1 MSQRGPVI
9 NALVESTRKGNLHV
23 KIYPNCSEELLREYG
38 APGRASVIAEAFQG
52 NIISGTFHLVTQELG
67 ERLPANLSFF
77 RELGKSIFTHWLLAA
92 RAGATTLAPPPP
104 GTMAPWVLLARTVS
118 GISTVSEGV
127 LEWIW
132 VELRRNMLLLLRNN
146 KLSFREWLLTHNDP
160 WDQIGDMVLR
170 LEVSSD
176 DPARPFVLHCH
187 VVDGL
192 SGANRV
198 RLTPVGVYIL
208 GISRVEGFGKYL
220 YSRLCSAAAL
230 SPIVGRLLASQ
241 EIFSPCHLIPRDAH
255 AFLLTIPALEELGI
269 KVQVPE
275 WWHARRQP
283 RFGVRT
289 RIGTRAPTPLGVET
303 LLDVSTAFLVDE
315 RELSEAEWRK
325 LMSKSGDGLVYVAD
339 AWREV
344 NQQAVYQADRGFE
357 TTAQMQARGGV
368 TATEAL
374 AILTDRAHA
383 DPGASEVFTP
393 GPWMAEALGAMGRQD
408 LRRAAEPGPEL
419 HCQLRPYQRQ
429 GVTWMSMML
438 ELGLGALLAD
448 DMGLGKTVQVIALIL
463 SLKRRESP
471 GPHLIVAPASLLANW
486 REEIERWTRPPLP
499 VAVVHHEHDSTTDAA
514 EPLIVL
520 TSYSTL
526 LRRPE
531 LQSRQWGLLVLDE
544 AQTIKN
550 AWAKMTHT
558 LKRMQARMRVCL
570 TGTPVE
576 NSLGDLW
583 SLMDFLNPGLLGTET
598 EFAARVRDVRSDV
611 QGVLEPLRRQVRP
624 LILRRLKTDA
634 GIADTLPQKI
644 EMPVY
649 CGLTTMQ
656 ADLYL
661 QAIAEVREHL
671 RSARPRERS
680 GLVLALL
687 TRLKQVCNHPA
698 QFRKH
703 LAWDTYSSAKF
714 IRLRQLGETIA
725 ASGEKALVFT
735 QYQELTGPLARLL
748 AEPFGRPGLVLDGH
762 TPINQRQ
769 ELVAQFQDPDGPPF
783 MVMTIKAGG
792 TGLNLTAASQVIH
805 FDQWWNPAAE
815 NQATDRAF
823 RIGQHRN
830 VFVHKFVVQGTVEQ
844 KIQAKIESKRNL
856 VSDLFADDEDPL
868 RLGELGADEVLSLVA
883 LDTTQAREEAAS

>member
-1 MSQRGPVI
+1 MAKHPSIACIRI
-9 NALVESTRKGNLHV
+9 ESSRKGNL
-23 KIYPNCSEELLREYG
+23 YARTYGQLQEDELRSYG
-38 APGRASVIAEAFQG
+38 TPDSARAIAEAFQDG
-52 NIISGTFHLVTQELG
+52 ILAGVHHLIVKQLG
-67 ERLPANLSFF
+67 ERVPAELSFL
-77 RELGKSIFTHWLLAA
+77 REFGKSVFVHWLLAA
-92 RAGATTLAPPPP
+92 RAGAQGLAPPPP
-104 GTMAPWVLLARTVS
+104 QVAESWALLARDVP
-118 GISTVSEGV
+118 GISTISAGI
-127 LEWIW
+127 LEWLWTEMRRFYMEILKRER
-132 VELRRNMLLLLRNN
+132 VTLRD
-146 KLSFREWLLTHNDP
+146 WLAIYNDP
-160 WDQIGDMVLR
+160 WAEIGRMVLR
-170 LEVSSD
+170 LDVGGE

-187 VVDGL
+187 VIDGL
-192 SGANRV
+192 SGARRV
-198 RLTPVGVYIL
+198 RLTPVYLHIFGAGRIA
-208 GISRVEGFGKYL
+208 GFSNHL
-220 YSRLCSAAAL
+220 YRELRMAAERSA
-230 SPIVGRLLASQ
+230 IVARLLSSQ

-255 AFLLTIPALEELGI
+255 AFLLSVPALEELGI
-269 KVQVPE
+269 QVQVPE
-275 WWHARRQP
+275 WWQTRRPP
-283 RFGVRT
+283 RLGVRT
-289 RIGTRAPTPLGVET
+289 RVGTRAPASLGVET
-303 LLDVSTAFLVDE
+303 LLDVSTAYLVDE
-315 RELSEAEWRK
+315 RELSEAEWRE
-325 LMSKSGDGLVYVAD
+325 LIRKSVDGLVCVAGR
-339 AWREV
+339 WTEVSREQV
-344 NQQAVYQADRGFE
+344 MEAEGTWQRTAQIRTRGGATAMEALEMLGDRG
-357 TTAQMQARGGV
+357 
-368 TATEAL
+368 
-374 AILTDRAHA
+374 HA
-383 DPGASEVFTP
+383 PAERSEVFTP
-393 GPWMAEALGAMGRQD
+393 GPWLAEALGAIGRQD

-429 GVTWMSMML
+429 GVTWLSTML
-438 ELGLGALLAD
+438 DLGLGALLAD

-463 SLKRRESP
+463 SLKRRDIP

-486 REEIERWTRPPLP
+486 CEEIERWTRPPLP
-499 VAVVHHEHDSTTDAA
+499 VTVVHHEHGSAVDAPD
-514 EPLIVL
+514 PLIIL

-531 LQSRQWGLLVLDE
+531 LQAHHWGLIVLDE

-550 AWAKMTHT
+550 AWAKMTQT
-558 LKRMQARMRVCL
+558 LKRMHARMRVCL

-583 SLMDFLNPGLLGTET
+583 SLEDFLNPGLLGSEA
-598 EFAARVRDVRSDV
+598 EFAARVRDVRADV

-644 EMPVY
+644 EMTVY

-661 QAIAEVREHL
+661 QAIAEVQQHL
-671 RSARPRERS
+671 RSAKPRERS
-680 GLVLALL
+680 GVVLTLL

-698 QFRKH
+698 QFRKN
-703 LAWDTYSSAKF
+703 LAWDAFSSAKF
-714 IRLRQLGETIA
+714 IRLRQLGDTIA

-762 TPINQRQ
+762 TPISQRQ
-769 ELVAQFQDPDGPPF
+769 ELVAQFQDHEGPPF

-883 LDTTQAREEAAS
+883 LDLTQAREGA

>member
-1 MSQRGPVI
+1 MGFYGGRSDDM
-9 NALVESTRKGNLHV
+9 
-23 KIYPNCSEELLREYG
+23 LREYG
-38 APGRASVIAEAFQG
+38 SRASAHTIAEAFRIG
-52 NIISGTFHLVTQELG
+52 VVTGVHYLVVHQLG
-67 ERLPANLSFF
+67 ERLPAELSFL
-77 RELGKSIFTHWLLAA
+77 REFGKSVVIHWLLAA
-92 RAGATTLAPPPP
+92 RAGAQTLAPPPP
-104 GTMAPWVLLARTVS
+104 HVTESWALLARDVPAIATASPEV
-118 GISTVSEGV
+118 
-127 LEWIW
+127 
-132 VELRRNMLLLLRNN
+132 
-146 KLSFREWLLTHNDP
+146 FEWLWGEMRSYFTKNLKENKVTLRECMAMFNDP

-170 LEVSSD
+170 LDVGGD
-176 DPARPFVLHCH
+176 DPARPFVLYCH
-187 VVDGL
+187 VIDGL
-192 SGANRV
+192 SGAQRL
-198 RLTPVGVYIL
+198 RLTPIYVYIL
-208 GISRVEGFGKYL
+208 GSSRIAGFSNHL
-220 YSRLCSAAAL
+220 YKDLRRAAECS
-230 SPIVGRLLASQ
+230 SIVARLLASQ

-255 AFLLTIPALEELGI
+255 AFLLSIPALEEIGI

-275 WWHARRQP
+275 WWNTRRRP
-283 RFGVRT
+283 RLGVRT
-289 RIGTRAPTPLGVET
+289 RIGTRAPTGMGVET
-303 LLDVSTAFLVDE
+303 LLDVSTAYLVDE
-315 RELSEAEWRK
+315 HEMSEAEWRQ
-325 LMSKSGDGLVYVAD
+325 LIRESGDGLVQVAGR
-339 AWREV
+339 WTEV
-344 NQQAVYQADRGFE
+344 SGEEIDQLEAASQR
-357 TTAQMQARGGV
+357 TKQMQARGGA

-374 AILTDRAHA
+374 EILGDREPPTA
-383 DPGASEVFTP
+383 GASEVFTP
-393 GPWMAEALGAMGRQD
+393 GPWLAEALGALGRQD

-429 GVTWMSMML
+429 GVTWMSTML
-438 ELGLGALLAD
+438 DLGLGALLAD

-499 VAVVHHEHDSTTDAA
+499 VAVIHHEHDSAA
-514 EPLIVL
+514 EAPDPLIVL

-550 AWAKMTHT
+550 AWAKMTQT

-598 EFAARVRDVRSDV
+598 EFAVRVRDVRTDV
-611 QGVLEPLRRQVRP
+611 KGVLEPLRRQVRP

-634 GIADTLPQKI
+634 GIADTLPRKI
-644 EMPVY
+644 EIPVY
-649 CGLTTMQ
+649 CGLTTLQ

-661 QAIAEVREHL
+661 QAIAEVQQHL
-671 RSARPRERS
+671 RSAKARERS

-698 QFRKH
+698 QFRKQ

-762 TPINQRQ
+762 TPVNQRQ
-769 ELVAQFQDPDGPPF
+769 SLVVQFQDPDGPPF

-868 RLGELGADEVLSLVA
+868 RLGELGVDEVLSLVA
-883 LDTTQAREEAAS
+883 LDSTQAREEASS

>member
-1 MSQRGPVI
+1 
-9 NALVESTRKGNLHV
+9 
-23 KIYPNCSEELLREYG
+23 
-38 APGRASVIAEAFQG
+38 
-52 NIISGTFHLVTQELG
+52 
-67 ERLPANLSFF
+67 
-77 RELGKSIFTHWLLAA
+77 
-92 RAGATTLAPPPP
+92 
-104 GTMAPWVLLARTVS
+104 MA
-118 GISTVSEGV
+118 
-127 LEWIW
+127 
-132 VELRRNMLLLLRNN
+132 
-146 KLSFREWLLTHNDP
+146 KFNDP

-374 AILTDRAHA
+374 AILSDRAHA

-583 SLMDFLNPGLLGTET
+583 SLMDFLNPGLLGTEA

-661 QAIAEVREHL
+661 QAIAEVQEHL
-671 RSARPRERS
+671 RSASEGAQRPRARAPDAPQTGLQPS
-680 GLVLALL
+680 GTVSQAPGVGHLQQREV
-687 TRLKQVCNHPA
+687 HP
-698 QFRKH
+698 
-703 LAWDTYSSAKF
+703 TSAARRDDRGQRREGAGVHA
-714 IRLRQLGETIA
+714 IPGVDRAARAAVGRAVRAARACARRAHADQS
-725 ASGEKALVFT
+725 ASGARRAVP
-735 QYQELTGPLARLL
+735 GPRRAAVHGHDDQGRRHRSQPHRGVAGDPLRSVV
-748 AEPFGRPGLVLDGH
+748 EPRG
-762 TPINQRQ
+762 
-769 ELVAQFQDPDGPPF
+769 
-783 MVMTIKAGG
+783 
-792 TGLNLTAASQVIH
+792 
-805 FDQWWNPAAE
+805 E

-883 LDTTQAREEAAS
+883 LDSTQAREEAAS

>member
-1 MSQRGPVI
+1 MVKPQQIVCIRI
-9 NALVESTRKGNLHV
+9 ESSRNGNLYARTYGR
-23 KIYPNCSEELLREYG
+23 IEDDDLREYG
-38 APGRASVIAEAFQG
+38 APDSARAIAQAFQDG
-52 NIISGTFHLVTQELG
+52 IVAGVHHLIVKQLG
-67 ERLPANLSFF
+67 ERVPAQLSFL
-77 RELGKSIFTHWLLAA
+77 REFGKSVVVHWLLAA
-92 RAGATTLAPPPP
+92 RAGAQTLASPTPQV
-104 GTMAPWVLLARTVS
+104 GDSWALLARDVP
-118 GISTVSEGV
+118 GISRISADVVERLWDEMRHFYTQV
-127 LEWIW
+127 LREHRVTLHDW
-132 VELRRNMLLLLRNN
+132 
-146 KLSFREWLLTHNDP
+146 LSTYNDP
-160 WDQIGDMVLR
+160 WAQIGDIVLR
-170 LEVSSD
+170 LDVGGD
-176 DPARPFVLHCH
+176 DPARPFVLYCH
-187 VVDGL
+187 VIDGL
-192 SGANRV
+192 SGARRV
-198 RLTPVGVYIL
+198 RLTPVYVHIFGA
-208 GISRVEGFGKYL
+208 GRVAGFGDYL
-220 YSRLCSAAAL
+220 YRNLRKAAECSA
-230 SPIVGRLLASQ
+230 IVARLLASQ
-241 EIFSPCHLIPRDAH
+241 ELFSPCHLIPRDAH
-255 AFLLTIPALEELGI
+255 AFLLSVPALEALGI
-269 KVQVPE
+269 QVQVPE
-275 WWHARRQP
+275 WWHTRRPP
-283 RFGVRT
+283 RLGVRT
-289 RIGTRAPTPLGVET
+289 RVGTRAPAALGVET
-303 LLDVSTAFLVDE
+303 LLDVSTAYLVDE
-315 RELSEAEWRK
+315 RELSEAEWRE
-325 LMSKSGDGLVYVAD
+325 LIRKSVDGLVNVGGRWTEVSRDRVLEAD
-339 AWREV
+339 QGW
-344 NQQAVYQADRGFE
+344 QA
-357 TTAQMQARGGV
+357 TAQIRARGGA
-368 TATEAL
+368 TAIEAL
-374 AILTDRAHA
+374 EMLGDRGHA
-383 DPGASEVFTP
+383 PTTQSEVFTP

-429 GVTWMSMML
+429 GVTWLSTML
-438 ELGLGALLAD
+438 DLGLGALLAD

-463 SLKRRESP
+463 SLKRREIP

-486 REEIERWTRPPLP
+486 CEEITRWTRPPLP
-499 VAVVHHEHDSTTDAA
+499 IAVVHHEHDSSADAPD
-514 EPLIVL
+514 PLVVL
-520 TSYSTL
+520 TSYGTL

-531 LQSRQWGLLVLDE
+531 LQARNWGLIVLDE

-550 AWAKMTHT
+550 AWAKMTQT

-583 SLMDFLNPGLLGTET
+583 SLMDFLNPGLLGAEA
-598 EFAARVRDVRSDV
+598 EFAARVRDVRSDA

-634 GIADTLPQKI
+634 GIAETLPQKI
-644 EMPVY
+644 EMTVY

-661 QAIAEVREHL
+661 QAIAEVQQHL
-671 RSARPRERS
+671 RSAKPRERS
-680 GLVLALL
+680 GVVLTLL

-698 QFRKH
+698 QFRKN
-703 LAWDTYSSAKF
+703 LAWDAFSSAKF

-735 QYQELTGPLARLL
+735 QFQELTGPLARLL

-769 ELVAQFQDPDGPPF
+769 ELVAQFQDPEGPPF

-844 KIQAKIESKRNL
+844 KIQAKVESKRNL

-868 RLGELGADEVLSLVA
+868 RFGELAADEVLSLVA
-883 LDTTQAREEAAS
+883 LDPAQAREGA